1 MKIALLQ
8 IASPRT
14 ESPDARRNRVL
25 DQLHAAPQAD
35 LYMLPEL
42 WPGGFFAFDAYA
54 DLAETD
60 QGPTLTALK
69 RVATEL
75 NAFIHGGSYVETAGT
90 SLRNTAVLIS
100 PIGEVISRYSKIHG
114 FGHQSEER
122 ERMAAGDTLDIAETP
137 YGRASS
143 TTCYD
148 LRFPGLW
155 SRLADG
161 GADLI
166 FVPAAWPAI
175 RRDHWRLLT
184 SARAV
189 ENQAFVIACNAAGE
203 QAGVQLAGTSRVVS
217 PWGELLAEAGSEEE
231 TLLVEI
237 DPAEVNRIR
246 EEFPVL
252 RDRLDNYETVRLTG
266 TPRL

>member
-8 IASPRT
+8 LASPRA
-14 ESPDARRNRVL
+14 ESPAARRIRVVE
-25 DQLHAAPQAD
+25 QLYAAPKAD

-42 WPGGFFAFDAYA
+42 WPGGFFAFDAYEE
-54 DLAETD
+54 LAETD
-60 QGPTLTALK
+60 EGPTLSALT
-69 RVATEL
+69 RAAAEL
-75 NAFIHGGSYVETAGT
+75 GAFIHGGSYVEADGA
-90 SLRNTAVLIS
+90 SLRNTAVIIS
-100 PIGEVISRYSKIHG
+100 PAGEVVSRYSKIHG

-122 ERMAAGDTLDIAETP
+122 ERMEAGDSLHIAETP

-161 GADLI
+161 GADLV
-166 FVPAAWPAI
+166 FVPAAWPAA

-203 QAGVQLAGTSRVVS
+203 QAGVALAGTSRVIS
-217 PWGELLAEAGSEEE
+217 PWGELLAEAGPGEE

-237 DPAEVNRIR
+237 DPAEVDRIR
-246 EEFPVL
+246 KEFPVL
-252 RDRLDNYETVRLTG
+252 RDRLDNYNTVRLTG
-266 TPRL
+266 TPTL